1 MVLLATN
8 PRAGYPWL
16 VTSYA
21 VTARIQAASPRLRDR
36 ERPIAPVP
44 TAVADDRIVLI
55 EMAPAPRRILAR
67 LDDLSRAFGE
77 KTFYL
82 LDAEG
87 WR

>member
-1 MVLLATN
+1 M
-8 PRAGYPWL
+8 
-16 VTSYA
+16 
-21 VTARIQAASPRLRDR
+21 TARIQTASPRLRDR
-36 ERPIAPVP
+36 ERPITPVP
-44 TAVADDRIVLI
+44 TAIVDERIVLI